1 MGNSCSIGHYLAIPP
16 LDITVNLDTTVEAL
30 LLGGVGGEGVSNGN
44 LGNAAAIVAEFNSE
58 FNITASMG
66 QDALLVIND
75 TDSSSF
81 ALWQYV
87 EAGGAEIQVAELS
100 LIGIFSANGNAA
112 TTNFDFI

>member
-1 MGNSCSIGHYLAIPP
+1 M
-16 LDITVNLDTTVEAL
+16 
-30 LLGGVGGEGVSNGN
+30 SNGN